1 MAVITPKA
9 REILTEI
16 NAAKIRIDSENEHLG
31 ELKKKLKQEM
41 NVSGKIV
48 NQVVAR
54 WYKGDVEE
62 LVAVADEVSSIVES
76 LRNNNFTSSTT
87 SG

>member
-31 ELKKKLKQEM
+31 ELKKKLK
-41 NVSGKIV
+41 GI
-48 NQVVAR
+48 
-54 WYKGDVEE
+54 
-62 LVAVADEVSSIVES
+62 LP
-76 LRNNNFTSSTT
+76 
-87 SG
+87 